1 MSALLPVLRA
11 YTSYWLSLTL
21 KPAVYLFCVVS
32 TMREMALSTPR
43 RSQSDQAIWKS
54 LETRK
59 RLDKCWS
66 EDIDWTLYPETL
78 KNVSA
83 GNAR

>member
-1 MSALLPVLRA
+1 MLAILINLEKSAQ
-11 YTSYWLSLTL
+11 
-21 KPAVYLFCVVS
+21 YLFCVGS
-32 TMREMALSTPR
+32 TVREMALSTPR
-43 RSQSDQAIWKS
+43 KSQSDQANWKRV

-59 RLDKCWS
+59 CLDKCWS

-83 GNAR
+83 GNARYYGVIIMY

>member
-1 MSALLPVLRA
+1 
-11 YTSYWLSLTL
+11 
-21 KPAVYLFCVVS
+21 
-32 TMREMALSTPR
+32 MRDMTLSTPR
-43 RSQSDQAIWKS
+43 RSQSDQANWKV

-83 GNAR
+83 GNTNYCSVIICTSMLYYIYSKLFGCRDVHRLGRH

>member
-1 MSALLPVLRA
+1 
-11 YTSYWLSLTL
+11 
-21 KPAVYLFCVVS
+21 
-32 TMREMALSTPR
+32 MREMALSTPR
-43 RSQSDQAIWKS
+43 RNQSDQANWKRI

-78 KNVSA
+78 KNVCVA
-83 GNAR
+83 TACMWYEHYVLA